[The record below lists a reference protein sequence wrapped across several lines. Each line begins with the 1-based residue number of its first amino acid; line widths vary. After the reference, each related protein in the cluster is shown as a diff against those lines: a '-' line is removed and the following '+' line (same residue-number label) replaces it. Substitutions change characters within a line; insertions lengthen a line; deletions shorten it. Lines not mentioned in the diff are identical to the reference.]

1 MTSYKSHGQTAKS
14 RGTKVKP
21 ILRKLT
27 QSEKNS
33 LDLDRSA
40 AEQGQAHLPGQD
52 GLGIE
57 YNYGS
62 SGTFNGTGFQS
73 GSQSGSGSGPGPG
86 ASRSSHDVQMRR
98 GYHYHHRSTSGTSQ
112 FSIATTG
119 SGQGHGQGQGQ
130 GHRTGSFVHP
140 FQQTPR
146 PYTPPIVGAP
156 SYQNSFRESELD
168 HSPALTEDE
177 DQLHLQL
184 RSPSQTQIHP
194 FRSPSNI
201 SNHTSP
207 PSITGVSSS
216 PNISQSH
223 PLRIQ
228 TNKQASFSRLA
239 PASSHTSLHNTI
251 LSSEIAS
258 PTDTMSP
265 ASAIRSSLDK
275 GFRIRSR
282 SEVDSRVRTETIQEA
297 RRKFQEKEEAKEEKA
312 AREEIKALEKRQM
325 KEARQIERGHRRS
338 SASNETR
345 SKRSK
350 SDLTSP
356 MQEKDVFVGRDY
368 NSVAQQQTPTFAGVG
383 GGEEFYQPRR
393 SGTAKLKTHS
403 AWTKFVM
410 WLRTRFIRMGK
421 KN

>member
-1 MTSYKSHGQTAKS
+1 MTSYSGHTAKP
-14 RGTKVKP
+14 RGTKGTKVKP

-27 QSEKNS
+27 ASQSEKNS

-40 AEQGQAHLPGQD
+40 AEQD

-57 YNYGS
+57 YGY
-62 SGTFNGTGFQS
+62 
-73 GSQSGSGSGPGPG
+73 GSGSGNGIGGSGPG
-86 ASRSSHDVQMRR
+86 ASRSSHDVQLRR
-98 GYHYHHRSTSGTSQ
+98 GYHHHHRSTSGTSQ
-112 FSIATTG
+112 FSTATTG
-119 SGQGHGQGQGQ
+119 S

-146 PYTPPIVGAP
+146 PYTPPIAASA
-156 SYQNSFRESELD
+156 SYQNSLRESELD
-168 HSPALTEDE
+168 NSPTLTEDE
-177 DQLHLQL
+177 DQNQI
-184 RSPSQTQIHP
+184 RSTSQSHIHP
-194 FRSPSNI
+194 FRSPSNL

-216 PNISQSH
+216 PNISHLQS
-223 PLRIQ
+223 LRIQ
-228 TNKQASFSRLA
+228 TNKQASSSRLA
-239 PASSHTSLHNTI
+239 LAASHTSLHNTT

-265 ASAIRSSLDK
+265 ASAIRNSLDK

-282 SEVDSRVRTETIQEA
+282 SEVDTRVRSETIQEA
-297 RRKFQEKEEAKEEKA
+297 RRKFQEKEQAKEEKA
-312 AREEIKALEKRQM
+312 AREEIKALEKRQH
-325 KEARQIERGHRRS
+325 KEARQVERGHRRS
-338 SASNETR
+338 SASNDTR

-350 SDLTSP
+350 SDLT
-356 MQEKDVFVGRDY
+356 MQEKDGFVGRDY
-368 NSVAQQQTPTFAGVG
+368 NSVLQQQTPTFTAAGV
-383 GGEEFYQPRR
+383 EQFHQPRR

-410 WLRTRFIRMGK
+410 WIRTRFIRMGK

>member
-1 MTSYKSHGQTAKS
+1 MTSYQGHTAKS

-40 AEQGQAHLPGQD
+40 AEQD
-52 GLGIE
+52 GLGIDAHGAG
-57 YNYGS
+57 N
-62 SGTFNGTGFQS
+62 
-73 GSQSGSGSGPGPG
+73 GSGSGP
-86 ASRSSHDVQMRR
+86 RSSHDVQLRR
-98 GYHYHHRSTSGTSQ
+98 GYHHRSTSGTSQ
-112 FSIATTG
+112 FSTATTG
-119 SGQGHGQGQGQ
+119 S

-146 PYTPPIVGAP
+146 PYTPPIAASA
-156 SYQNSFRESELD
+156 SYQNSLRESELD

-177 DQLHLQL
+177 DHPRDQTQI
-184 RSPSQTQIHP
+184 RSPSQSQSQSHIHP
-194 FRSPSNI
+194 FRSPSNL

-216 PNISQSH
+216 PNISH
-223 PLRIQ
+223 PQQPQALRVL
-228 TNKQASFSRLA
+228 TNKQASSSRLA
-239 PASSHTSLHNTI
+239 LATSHTSLHNTT
-251 LSSEIAS
+251 LSSDIAS

-265 ASAIRSSLDK
+265 VSAIRNSLDK

-282 SEVDSRVRTETIQEA
+282 SEVDTRLQSETIQEA
-297 RRKFQEKEEAKEEKA
+297 RRKFQEKEQAKEEKA
-312 AREEIKALEKRQM
+312 AREEIRALEKRQQ

-338 SASNETR
+338 SASNDTR

-350 SDLTSP
+350 SDLT

-368 NSVAQQQTPTFAGVG
+368 NSVLQQQTPTFASV
-383 GGEEFYQPRR
+383 GEEQFYQPRR

-410 WLRTRFIRMGK
+410 WIRTRFIRMGK
-421 KN
+421 KKN

>member
-1 MTSYKSHGQTAKS
+1 MTSYQGHTAKS

-27 QSEKNS
+27 QNERNS

-40 AEQGQAHLPGQD
+40 AEQD

-57 YNYGS
+57 YLGYGNAGGYGS
-62 SGTFNGTGFQS
+62 RIGTSNSHGPAN
-73 GSQSGSGSGPGPG
+73 GSGP
-86 ASRSSHDVQMRR
+86 RSSHDVQLRR
-98 GYHYHHRSTSGTSQ
+98 GYHHRSTSGTSQ
-112 FSIATTG
+112 FSTATTG
-119 SGQGHGQGQGQ
+119 S

-146 PYTPPIVGAP
+146 PYTPPIAASA
-156 SYQNSFRESELD
+156 SYQNSLRESEID

-177 DQLHLQL
+177 DHPHPRDQPQSHI
-184 RSPSQTQIHP
+184 RSPSQSQSHIHP
-194 FRSPSNI
+194 FRSPSNL

-207 PSITGVSSS
+207 PSMTGVSSS
-216 PNISQSH
+216 PNISHSQQPQS
-223 PLRIQ
+223 LRVL
-228 TNKQASFSRLA
+228 TNKQASSSRLA
-239 PASSHTSLHNTI
+239 LATSHTSLHNTT
-251 LSSEIAS
+251 LSSDIAS

-265 ASAIRSSLDK
+265 VSAIRNSLDK

-282 SEVDSRVRTETIQEA
+282 SEVDTRIQSETIQEA
-297 RRKFQEKEEAKEEKA
+297 RRKFQEKEQAKEEKA
-312 AREEIKALEKRQM
+312 AREEIRALEKRQQ

-338 SASNETR
+338 SASNDTR

-350 SDLTSP
+350 SDLT
-356 MQEKDVFVGRDY
+356 MQEKDSFVGRDY
-368 NSVAQQQTPTFAGVG
+368 NSVPQQQTPTFTSV
-383 GGEEFYQPRR
+383 GEEQFYQPRR

-410 WLRTRFIRMGK
+410 WIRTRFIRMGK
-421 KN
+421 KKN